1 MQPLILGSSSPYR
14 SELLAKLQLPFT
26 TASPSIDE
34 SPLIGESPAQLVL
47 RLAEN
52 KARKV
57 AESNLSALVIGAD
70 QVAVLEG
77 EILGKPGT
85 VDNAVK
91 QLQAASGKTVTFLTG
106 LALYNAANQ
115 QMQSVV
121 EPFEVNFR
129 HLSAAQIRRY
139 VDMEQPL
146 DCAGSF
152 KSEGLGISLFNE
164 LRGSDP
170 NSLIGLPLIRLI
182 DMLAAQGVNVLG

>member
-1 MQPLILGSSSPYR
+1 MQPIILGSSSPYR
-14 SELLAKLQLPFT
+14 SELLAKLKLPFS
-26 TASPSIDE
+26 TASPDINE
-34 SPLIGESPAQLVL
+34 SPLMGESPAQLVL

-57 AESNLSALVIGAD
+57 AESNLSALVIGSD
-70 QVAVLEG
+70 QVAVLDG

-85 VDNAVK
+85 AENAVK
-91 QLQAASGKTVTFLTG
+91 QLIAASGKTVTFLTG

-115 QMQSVV
+115 QMQSIV

-129 HLSAAQIRRY
+129 NLSETQIRRY
-139 VDMEQPL
+139 VDLEQPL

-152 KSEGLGISLFNE
+152 KSEGLGISLFSE

-170 NSLIGLPLIRLI
+170 NSLIGLPLIRLT

>member
-14 SELLAKLQLPFT
+14 SELLAKLHLPFT
-26 TASPSIDE
+26 TASPNIDE

-57 AESNLSALVIGAD
+57 AETNLSALVIGSD

-77 EILGKPGT
+77 DILGKPGT
-85 VDNAVK
+85 AEKAVQ

-106 LALYNAANQ
+106 LALYNADNQ
-115 QMQSVV
+115 QMQSLV
-121 EPFEVNFR
+121 EPFEVKFR
-129 HLSAAQIRRY
+129 NLSLAQIQRY
-139 VDMEQPL
+139 VELEQPL

-152 KSEGLGISLFNE
+152 KSEGLGISLFSE

-182 DMLAAQGVNVLG
+182 DLLAAQGVSVLG

>member
-14 SELLAKLQLPFT
+14 SELLTKLQLPFT

-70 QVAVLEG
+70 QVAVLDG
-77 EILGKPGT
+77 EVLGKPGT
-85 VDNAVK
+85 IDNAVR

-106 LALYNAANQ
+106 LALYNAAIQ

-121 EPFEVNFR
+121 EPFEVSFR

-139 VDMEQPL
+139 VAMEQPL

>member
-1 MQPLILGSSSPYR
+1 MQPIILGSSSPYR
-14 SELLAKLQLPFT
+14 SELLAKLKLPFS
-26 TASPSIDE
+26 TASPNIDE
-34 SPLIGESPAQLVL
+34 SPLVGESPAQLVL

-57 AESNLSALVIGAD
+57 AESNLSALVIGSD
-70 QVAVLEG
+70 QVAILDG

-85 VDNAVK
+85 AENAIK
-91 QLQAASGKTVTFLTG
+91 QLLAASGKTVTFLTG

-115 QMQSVV
+115 QMQSIV

-129 HLSAAQIRRY
+129 SLSETQIRRY
-139 VDMEQPL
+139 VDLEQPF

-152 KSEGLGISLFNE
+152 KSEGLGISLFSE

-170 NSLIGLPLIRLI
+170 NSLIGLPLIRLT

>member
-1 MQPLILGSSSPYR
+1 MQPIILGSSSPYR
-14 SELLAKLQLPFT
+14 SELLAKLKLPFS
-26 TASPSIDE
+26 TASPNIDE
-34 SPLIGESPAQLVL
+34 SPLVGESPAQLVL

-57 AESNLSALVIGAD
+57 AESNLSALVIGSD
-70 QVAVLEG
+70 QVAILDG
-77 EILGKPGT
+77 EIVGKPGT
-85 VDNAVK
+85 AENAIK
-91 QLQAASGKTVTFLTG
+91 QLLAASGKTVTFLTG

-115 QMQSVV
+115 QMQSIV

-129 HLSAAQIRRY
+129 SLSETQIRRY
-139 VDMEQPL
+139 VDLEQPF

-152 KSEGLGISLFNE
+152 KSEGLGISLFSE

-170 NSLIGLPLIRLI
+170 NSLIGLPLIRLT

>member
-1 MQPLILGSSSPYR
+1 MQPIILGSSSPYR
-14 SELLAKLQLPFT
+14 SELLAKLKLPFS
-26 TASPSIDE
+26 TASPNIDE
-34 SPLIGESPAQLVL
+34 SPLMGESPAQLVL

-57 AESNLSALVIGAD
+57 AESNLSALVIGSD
-70 QVAVLEG
+70 QVAVLDG

-85 VDNAVK
+85 AENAVK
-91 QLQAASGKTVTFLTG
+91 QLMAASGKTVTFLTG

-115 QMQSVV
+115 QMQSIV

-129 HLSAAQIRRY
+129 SLSETQIRRY
-139 VDMEQPL
+139 VNLEQPL

-152 KSEGLGISLFNE
+152 KSEGLGISLFSE

-170 NSLIGLPLIRLI
+170 NSLIGLPLIRLT

>member
-1 MQPLILGSSSPYR
+1 MQPIILGSSSIYR
-14 SELLAKLQLPFT
+14 SELLAKLKLPFS
-26 TASPSIDE
+26 TASPNIDE
-34 SPLIGESPAQLVL
+34 SALIGESPAQLVL

-57 AESNLSALVIGAD
+57 AETNLSALVIGSD

-85 VDNAVK
+85 AENAVK
-91 QLQAASGKTVTFLTG
+91 QLLAASGKTVTFLTG

-115 QMQSVV
+115 QMQSII
-121 EPFEVNFR
+121 EPFEVSFR
-129 HLSAAQIRRY
+129 NLSERQIRRY
-139 VDMEQPL
+139 VDLEQPF

-152 KSEGLGISLFNE
+152 KSEGLGISLFSE

-170 NSLIGLPLIRLI
+170 NSLIGLPLIRLV
-182 DMLAAQGVNVLG
+182 DMLAAQGVSVLG

>member
-1 MQPLILGSSSPYR
+1 MQPIILGSSSPYR
-14 SELLAKLQLPFT
+14 SELLAKLKLPFS
-26 TASPSIDE
+26 TASPNIDE
-34 SPLIGESPAQLVL
+34 SPLLGESPTQLVL

-57 AESNLSALVIGAD
+57 AESNLSALVIGSD
-70 QVAVLEG
+70 QVAVLDG

-85 VDNAVK
+85 AENAVK

-115 QMQSVV
+115 QMQSIV

-129 HLSAAQIRRY
+129 SLSETQIRRY
-139 VDMEQPL
+139 VDLEQPL

-152 KSEGLGISLFNE
+152 KSEGLGICLFSE

-170 NSLIGLPLIRLI
+170 NSLIGLPLIRLT

>member
-1 MQPLILGSSSPYR
+1 MQPIILGSSSPYR
-14 SELLAKLQLPFT
+14 SELLAKLKLPFS
-26 TASPSIDE
+26 TASPNIDE

-57 AESNLSALVIGAD
+57 AESNLSALVIGSD

-85 VDNAVK
+85 AENAVK
-91 QLQAASGKTVTFLTG
+91 QLMAASGKTVTFLTG

-115 QMQSVV
+115 QMQSIV

-129 HLSAAQIRRY
+129 SLSETQIRRY
-139 VDMEQPL
+139 VDLEQPL

-152 KSEGLGISLFNE
+152 KSEGLGICLFSE

-170 NSLIGLPLIRLI
+170 NSLIGLPLIRLV
-182 DMLAAQGVNVLG
+182 DLLAAQGVNVLG

>member
-1 MQPLILGSSSPYR
+1 MQPIILGSSSPYR
-14 SELLAKLQLPFT
+14 SELLAKLKLPFS
-26 TASPSIDE
+26 TASPNIDE
-34 SPLIGESPAQLVL
+34 SPLMGESPAQLVL

-57 AESNLSALVIGAD
+57 AETNLSALVIGSD
-70 QVAVLEG
+70 QVAVLDG

-85 VDNAVK
+85 AENAVK
-91 QLQAASGKTVTFLTG
+91 QLLAASGKTVTFLTG

-115 QMQSVV
+115 QMQSIV

-129 HLSAAQIRRY
+129 SLSETQIRRY
-139 VDMEQPL
+139 VDLEQPL

-152 KSEGLGISLFNE
+152 KSEGLGISLFSE

-170 NSLIGLPLIRLI
+170 NSLIGLPLIRLT

>member
-26 TASPSIDE
+26 TASPNIDE
-34 SPLIGESPAQLVL
+34 SPLMGESPAQLVL

-70 QVAVLEG
+70 QLAVLEG
-77 EILGKPGT
+77 EVLGKPGT
-85 VDNAVK
+85 IDNAVR

-129 HLSAAQIRRY
+129 HLTAAQIRRY

-182 DMLAAQGVNVLG
+182 DMLAVQGVEVLG